1 MQPQGLLL
9 MLMLNIILGLFN
21 KPETIGRKNQ
31 VGKVIYRGL
40 KRDQSSSKS
49 FVMLGGPSKKPSVR
63 KSADEK
69 DNRISDEEAQV
80 KEAKS
85 TKRITGG
92 SDF

>member
-1 MQPQGLLL
+1 
-9 MLMLNIILGLFN
+9 MLRLGIDQGLFN
-21 KPETIGRKNQ
+21 KREIIGRKNQ
-31 VGKVIYRGL
+31 VGKVIYSGL

-49 FVMLGGPSKKPSVR
+49 FVMLGGPSKKPSAP
-63 KSADEK
+63 KSVDEK
-69 DNRISDEEAQV
+69 GSPTSDEEAQV